1 MCHSEIEIKQS
12 TTKSLNVFHVKFSQ
26 EISFP
31 GQLFL
36 INLAVLLKN
45 QNYRDLVL
53 KAKFIFLM
61 ISKRYYIFKRN
72 LLLSLKDCTILNS

>member
-45 QNYRDLVL
+45 Q
-53 KAKFIFLM
+53 IFLM